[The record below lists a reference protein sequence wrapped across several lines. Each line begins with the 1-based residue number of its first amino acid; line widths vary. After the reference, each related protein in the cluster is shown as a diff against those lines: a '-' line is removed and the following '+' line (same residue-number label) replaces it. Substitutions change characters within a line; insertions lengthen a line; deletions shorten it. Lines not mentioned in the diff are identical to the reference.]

1 MKEHPNRTS
10 RRGKTMKRLA
20 LVPLLVCA
28 LGCPGEKKK
37 DVAATPPPAPPV
49 DTSTP
54 VDLSKVK
61 ANLPPATK
69 EDPRNQKLVPSGEG
83 SAPMRTYPEAPGA
96 LMAAVQRE
104 QGATRFCYSEF
115 GQKADPTLRG
125 NVALAVTVS
134 RVGISDVHVGDSR
147 WTGNAG
153 SAVNRCLNQRL
164 KQAWKLS
171 PGAVKPGTYTVQLS
185 FSGAQG

>member
-1 MKEHPNRTS
+1 
-10 RRGKTMKRLA
+10 MKRLA

-28 LGCPGEKKK
+28 LACPGEKKQ
-37 DVAATPPPAPPV
+37 DVATTPPPAPPV

-54 VDLSKVK
+54 VDLGKVK
-61 ANLPPATK
+61 AALPPPTK
-69 EDPRNQKLVPSGEG
+69 EPPREQPLTPSGG
-83 SAPMRTYPEAPGA
+83 GTVARTYPEAPSA
-96 LMAAVQRE
+96 LMEAVQRE

-134 RVGISDVHVGDSR
+134 STGISDVHVGDSR
-147 WTGNAG
+147 WTGNAAG

-164 KQAWKLS
+164 
-171 PGAVKPGTYTVQLS
+171 
-185 FSGAQG
+185 

>member
-1 MKEHPNRTS
+1 
-10 RRGKTMKRLA
+10 MKRLA

-28 LGCPGEKKK
+28 LGCPGEKKQ

-49 DTSTP
+49 DTTSTP
-54 VDLSKVK
+54 TDLSKIK
-61 ANLPPATK
+61 TNLPPATAENPK
-69 EDPRNQKLVPSGEG
+69 AQKLTPTGDAV
-83 SAPMRTYPEAPGA
+83 AARTYPEAPGA
-96 LMAAVQRE
+96 LMDAVQRE

-134 RVGISDVHVGDSR
+134 RTGISDVHVGDSR

-185 FSGAQG
+185 FSGAPS

>member
-1 MKEHPNRTS
+1 ME
-10 RRGKTMKRLA
+10 
-20 LVPLLVCA
+20 
-28 LGCPGEKKK
+28 
-37 DVAATPPPAPPV
+37 
-49 DTSTP
+49 
-54 VDLSKVK
+54 
-61 ANLPPATK
+61 
-69 EDPRNQKLVPSGEG
+69 
-83 SAPMRTYPEAPGA
+83 
-96 LMAAVQRE
+96 AVQRE

-134 RVGISDVHVGDSR
+134 RTGISDVHVGDSR
-147 WTGNAG
+147 WTGNAAG

-171 PGAVKPGTYTVQLS
+171 PGAVKPGIYTVQLS